1 MAEQGGSHQGREK
14 VAPMHTH
21 PRHCKANLLPLR
33 KWQLSRNY
41 EATEGQRAGWGRG
54 RQDTKRER
62 ERETWGETAKPGGSA
77 NRQTQSGSQPA
88 SQGKIH
94 GADHRKGLNE
104 EQKEEVA
111 GPCMVCGEGPF
122 RVGGL

>member
-62 ERETWGETAKPGGSA
+62 ERERHGE
-77 NRQTQSGSQPA
+77 RQQNQEAPRTDRL
-88 SQGKIH
+88 SQG
-94 GADHRKGLNE
+94 
-104 EQKEEVA
+104 
-111 GPCMVCGEGPF
+111 PSPPP
-122 RVGGL
+122 RVKFMELITERG